1 MANLFPVNGD
11 LEGAYMKQIKLFFL
25 IFIICICIIGCDE
38 GMIDPMQLVDIVS
51 QYETTVQTELPD
63 EVLAA
68 MKLKAD
74 EMSKIVHSRIH
85 VEQHI
90 TELTTPEDVQY
101 YQELRQWLIDNG
113 YDKIDYF
120 HELQKSYYTKY
131 IDAAGIAI
139 VGPTHLR
146 TKYLLDARDAIVVMT
161 SKHPE
166 LRERLLSKHGT
177 FYMVLIPNSRD
188 QIDMPER
195 KLNTDLTNDD
205 PSDDFRSV
213 FGACLTRYGSG
224 TPYKYGLCWAVVG
237 RDTSSAR
244 TLVHE
249 FAHALDSEMERLQPG
264 FLDKRSEYYRNATY
278 DPSDWPRLP
287 GSEYW
292 ARTVEFWFY
301 KKDPPEFDEFI
312 EKYGVGELLDYW
324 FPRVVLQNES
334 RGFDIGE
341 RQADGALVLVPNAL
355 DILQDKRVQAHNILE
370 KHCFECHGENGTH
383 KDVLLMD
390 NQLELWD
397 VGIIHPGN
405 PDASILFRR
414 ILGHPAYGPQMPLG
428 KPPLSEEEIDIIEI
442 WLSYFRGKV
451 RFPPGVIITF

>member
-1 MANLFPVNGD
+1 M
-11 LEGAYMKQIKLFFL
+11 IKLT
-25 IFIICICIIGCDE
+25 IFMNFRKHII
-38 GMIDPMQLVDIVS
+38 LS
-51 QYETTVQTELPD
+51 
-63 EVLAA
+63 
-68 MKLKAD
+68 
-74 EMSKIVHSRIH
+74 
-85 VEQHI
+85 
-90 TELTTPEDVQY
+90 
-101 YQELRQWLIDNG
+101 
-113 YDKIDYF
+113 
-120 HELQKSYYTKY
+120 Y

-146 TKYLLDARDAIVVMT
+146 AKDLIDARDAIVVMT

-188 QIDMPER
+188 QIDMPEK

-205 PSDDFRSV
+205 PSDDFRGV

-237 RDTSSAR
+237 RDTSYAR

-264 FLDKRSEYYRNATY
+264 FWDKRSEYYRNATY

-292 ARTVEFWFY
+292 ARAVDQWFY
-301 KKDPPEFDEFI
+301 DVKPGEYEEYI
-312 EKYGVGELLDYW
+312 EEKGYVREMLDYW
-324 FPRVVLQNES
+324 FPRVLLKNES
-334 RGFDIGE
+334 RRLSIGE
-341 RQADGALVLVPNAL
+341 RQADGAWVLVPNAL

-370 KHCFECHGENGTH
+370 KHCIECHGENGPH

-397 VGIIHPGN
+397 ADIISPGD
-405 PDASILFRR
+405 PEASILFRR

-442 WLSYFRGKV
+442 WLSYFRGKL
-451 RFPPGVIITF
+451 RFPPGVMRSFACLVSLHFKL

>member
-1 MANLFPVNGD
+1 
-11 LEGAYMKQIKLFFL
+11 
-25 IFIICICIIGCDE
+25 
-38 GMIDPMQLVDIVS
+38 MIDPMQLTQAVDNIS
-51 QYETTVQTELPD
+51 HYETTVQTELPD
-63 EVLAA
+63 GVLAA

-74 EMSKIVHSRIH
+74 EMSKIVNSRIH

-146 TKYLLDARDAIVVMT
+146 AKDLLDARDAIVVMT

-177 FYMVLIPNSRD
+177 FYMVLIPNYRD

-205 PSDDFRSV
+205 PSDNFRGV
-213 FGACLTRYGSG
+213 FGACLTRFGSG

-249 FAHALDSEMERLQPG
+249 FAHALDSEMERLHPG
-264 FLDKRSEYYRNATY
+264 FLDKRSEYYKGTGFSSY
-278 DPSDWPRLP
+278 ES
-287 GSEYW
+287 W
-292 ARTVEFWFY
+292 ARTVEAWFY
-301 KKDPPEFDEFI
+301 QKKPDGYEGFI
-312 EKYGVGELLDYW
+312 EEKVAGELLDYW
-324 FPRVVLQNES
+324 FPRVLLQNES
-334 RGFDIGE
+334 RGYVSVLDKLDDI
-341 RQADGALVLVPNAL
+341 RKQA
-355 DILQDKRVQAHNILE
+355 KTILE
-370 KHCFECHGENGTH
+370 ENCFECHGENGTH

-397 VGIIHPGN
+397 LGIIHPGN

-442 WLSYFRGKV
+442 WLSIFTGKI
-451 RFPPGVIITF
+451 RFPSGDIFSF

>member
-1 MANLFPVNGD
+1 
-11 LEGAYMKQIKLFFL
+11 
-25 IFIICICIIGCDE
+25 
-38 GMIDPMQLVDIVS
+38 MIDPMQLVDIVS
-51 QYETTVQTELPD
+51 QYETTVQTEIPD

-120 HELQKSYYTKY
+120 HELQKAYYTKY

-139 VGPTHLR
+139 VAPQHTR
-146 TKYLLDARDAIVVMT
+146 TKYLIDARDAIVVMT

-205 PSDDFRSV
+205 PSDDFRGV

-249 FAHALDSEMERLQPG
+249 LAHALDSEMERLQPG
-264 FLDKRSEYYRNATY
+264 FLDKRSEYYKGTGFSSY
-278 DPSDWPRLP
+278 ES
-287 GSEYW
+287 W
-292 ARTVEFWFY
+292 ARTVEAWFY
-301 KKDPPEFDEFI
+301 QKKPDGYEGFI
-312 EKYGVGELLDYW
+312 EEKGYVGELLDYW
-324 FPRVVLQNES
+324 FPRVLLQNDN
-334 RGFDIGE
+334 RGFVPIERDELDDI
-341 RQADGALVLVPNAL
+341 RKQAKT
-355 DILQDKRVQAHNILE
+355 ILKEN
-370 KHCFECHGENGTH
+370 CFECHGENGTH

-397 VGIIHPGN
+397 LGIIHPGN

-442 WLSYFRGKV
+442 WLTHFRGKL
-451 RFPPGVIITF
+451 RFPSGVIIPF

>member
-1 MANLFPVNGD
+1 MADLFPVNGD

-38 GMIDPMQLVDIVS
+38 GVFDPMQLVDIVS

-120 HELQKSYYTKY
+120 HELQKAYYTKY

-146 TKYLLDARDAIVVMT
+146 AKDLLDARDAIVVMT

-188 QIDMPER
+188 QIDMPEK

-205 PSDDFRSV
+205 PSDDFRGV

-224 TPYKYGLCWAVVG
+224 TPYQYGLCWAVVG

-249 FAHALDSEMERLQPG
+249 LAHALDSEMERLQPG
-264 FLDKRSEYYRNATY
+264 FEDKRSEYYKGTGFSSY
-278 DPSDWPRLP
+278 ES
-287 GSEYW
+287 W
-292 ARTVEFWFY
+292 ARTVEAWFY
-301 KKDPPEFDEFI
+301 QKKPDGYEGFI
-312 EKYGVGELLDYW
+312 EEKGYVGELLDYW
-324 FPRVVLQNES
+324 FPRVRLSNKN
-334 RGFDIGE
+334 RGFVPLESDELDDI
-341 RQADGALVLVPNAL
+341 RKQAKT
-355 DILQDKRVQAHNILE
+355 ILKEN
-370 KHCFECHGENGTH
+370 CFECHGENGTH

-397 VGIIHPGN
+397 LGIIHPGN

-442 WLSYFRGKV
+442 SLDIFTGKV
-451 RFPPGVIITF
+451 RFPSGEIFSF

>member
-1 MANLFPVNGD
+1 MNHLFPVNGD
-11 LEGAYMKQIKLFFL
+11 LEGAYMKQISLFFAL
-25 IFIICICIIGCDE
+25 FILCLCPFGCDE

-120 HELQKSYYTKY
+120 HELQKSYYTRY

-146 TKYLLDARDAIVVMT
+146 AKDLIDARDAIVVMT

-205 PSDDFRSV
+205 PSDDFRGV

-249 FAHALDSEMERLQPG
+249 LAHALDSEMERLQPG
-264 FLDKRSEYYRNATY
+264 FLDKRSEYYKGTGFSSY
-278 DPSDWPRLP
+278 ES
-287 GSEYW
+287 W
-292 ARTVEFWFY
+292 ARTVEAWFY
-301 KKDPPEFDEFI
+301 QKKPDGYEGFI
-312 EKYGVGELLDYW
+312 EEKVAGELLDYW
-324 FPRVVLQNES
+324 FPRVLLQNES
-334 RGFDIGE
+334 RGYVSVLDKLDDI
-341 RQADGALVLVPNAL
+341 RKQA
-355 DILQDKRVQAHNILE
+355 KTILE
-370 KHCFECHGENGTH
+370 ENCFECHGENGTH

-397 VGIIHPGN
+397 LGIIHPGN
-405 PDASILFRR
+405 SDASILFRR

-442 WLSYFRGKV
+442 WLDIFTGKV
-451 RFPPGVIITF
+451 RFPSGDIFSF

>member
-25 IFIICICIIGCDE
+25 IFIICFCIIGCDE

-74 EMSKIVHSRIH
+74 EMSKIVHILIH
-85 VEQHI
+85 GEQHI
-90 TELTTPEDVQY
+90 TELTTPEDVQNF
-101 YQELRQWLIDNG
+101 QELRQWLIDNG

-120 HELQKSYYTKY
+120 YELQKAYYTRY

-146 TKYLLDARDAIVVMT
+146 AKDLLDARDAIVVMT

-188 QIDMPER
+188 QIDMPEK

-205 PSDDFRSV
+205 PSDDFRGV
-213 FGACLTRYGSG
+213 FGACLTRFGSG

-264 FLDKRSEYYRNATY
+264 FLDKRSEYYKGTGFSSY
-278 DPSDWPRLP
+278 ES
-287 GSEYW
+287 W

-301 KKDPPEFDEFI
+301 LKDPPEFDEFI
-312 EKYGVGELLDYW
+312 EKYGVVGELLDYW
-324 FPRVVLQNES
+324 FPRVLLQNDN
-334 RGFDIGE
+334 RGFVPIEGDELDDI
-341 RQADGALVLVPNAL
+341 RKQAKT
-355 DILQDKRVQAHNILE
+355 ILKEN
-370 KHCFECHGENGTH
+370 CFECHGENGTH

-397 VGIIHPGN
+397 LGIIHPGN

-442 WLSYFRGKV
+442 WLDIFTGKV
-451 RFPPGVIITF
+451 RFPSGDIFSF

>member
-1 MANLFPVNGD
+1 MADLFPVNGD

-25 IFIICICIIGCDE
+25 IFILCICIIGCDE

-74 EMSKIVHSRIH
+74 EMSKIVNSRIH

-120 HELQKSYYTKY
+120 HELQKAYYTRY

-139 VGPTHLR
+139 VAPTHTRAKDLI
-146 TKYLLDARDAIVVMT
+146 DARDAIVVMT

-177 FYMVLIPNSRD
+177 FYMVLIPNYRD

-205 PSDDFRSV
+205 PSDDFRGV
-213 FGACLTRYGSG
+213 FGACLTRSGSG

-264 FLDKRSEYYRNATY
+264 FLDKRSEYYKGTGFSSY
-278 DPSDWPRLP
+278 ES
-287 GSEYW
+287 W
-292 ARTVEFWFY
+292 ARTVEAWFY
-301 KKDPPEFDEFI
+301 QKKPDGYEGFI
-312 EKYGVGELLDYW
+312 EEKVAGELLDYW
-324 FPRVVLQNES
+324 FPRVRLSNKN
-334 RGFDIGE
+334 RGFVPLESDELDDI
-341 RQADGALVLVPNAL
+341 RKQAYT
-355 DILQDKRVQAHNILE
+355 ILE
-370 KHCFECHGENGTH
+370 ENCFECHGENGTH

-397 VGIIHPGN
+397 ADIISPGDS
-405 PDASILFRR
+405 DASILLRR
-414 ILGHPAYGPQMPLG
+414 ILGYPAYGPQMPLG

-442 WLSYFRGKV
+442 WLSYFTGKV
-451 RFPPGVIITF
+451 RFPSGDIFSF

>member
-1 MANLFPVNGD
+1 
-11 LEGAYMKQIKLFFL
+11 MKQIKLFFL
-25 IFIICICIIGCDE
+25 ILILCICIIGCDE

-74 EMSKIVHSRIH
+74 EMSKIVHIRIH
-85 VEQHI
+85 GEQHI
-90 TELTTPEDVQY
+90 SEWTTPEDVQY
-101 YQELRQWLIDNG
+101 YQELRQWYIDNG

-120 HELQKSYYTKY
+120 HELQKAYYTKY

-146 TKYLLDARDAIVVMT
+146 TKYLIDARDAIVVMT

-177 FYMVLIPNSRD
+177 FYMVLLPDYRD

-195 KLNTDLTNDD
+195 KLNTVLTNDD
-205 PSDDFRSV
+205 PSDDFRGI
-213 FGACLTRYGSG
+213 FGACNSHYGFG

-244 TLVHE
+244 TFVHE

-264 FLDKRSEYYRNATY
+264 FWDKRSEYYRNATY
-278 DPSDWPRLP
+278 DPSDEPRLP

-292 ARTVEFWFY
+292 ARAVEAWFY
-301 KKDPPEFDEFI
+301 HKKPGGYEEYI
-312 EKYGVGELLDYW
+312 EEKGYVREMLDYW
-324 FPRVVLQNES
+324 FPRVSLRNDE

-370 KHCFECHGENGTH
+370 KHCIECHGENGPH

-397 VGIIHPGN
+397 ADIISPGN

-442 WLSYFRGKV
+442 WLTYFRGKL

>member
-1 MANLFPVNGD
+1 
-11 LEGAYMKQIKLFFL
+11 MKQIKLFFL
-25 IFIICICIIGCDE
+25 IFIICICIFGCDE
-38 GMIDPMQLVDIVS
+38 GMIDPMQLADIVS

-120 HELQKSYYTKY
+120 HELQKAYYTKY

-146 TKYLLDARDAIVVMT
+146 AKDLLDARDAIVVMT

-177 FYMVLIPNSRD
+177 FYMVLIPNYRD
-188 QIDMPER
+188 QIDMPEK

-205 PSDDFRSV
+205 PSDDFRGV

-264 FLDKRSEYYRNATY
+264 FLDKRSEYYKGTGFSSY
-278 DPSDWPRLP
+278 ES
-287 GSEYW
+287 W
-292 ARTVEFWFY
+292 ARTVEAWFY
-301 KKDPPEFDEFI
+301 QKKPDGYEGFI
-312 EKYGVGELLDYW
+312 EEKVAGELLDYW
-324 FPRVVLQNES
+324 FPRVRLSNKN
-334 RGFDIGE
+334 RGFVPIERDELDDI
-341 RQADGALVLVPNAL
+341 RKQA
-355 DILQDKRVQAHNILE
+355 KTILE
-370 KHCFECHGENGTH
+370 ENCFECHGENGTH

-397 VGIIHPGN
+397 ADIISPGDS
-405 PDASILFRR
+405 DASILLRR
-414 ILGHPAYGPQMPLG
+414 ILGYPAYGPQMPLG

-442 WLSYFRGKV
+442 WLDIFTGKV
-451 RFPPGVIITF
+451 RFPSGDIFSF

>member
-1 MANLFPVNGD
+1 MTDLFPVNGD

-25 IFIICICIIGCDE
+25 ILILCICIFGCDE
-38 GMIDPMQLVDIVS
+38 GMIDPMQLADIVS

-90 TELTTPEDVQY
+90 TEWTTPEDVQY

-120 HELQKSYYTKY
+120 HELQKAYYTRY

-146 TKYLLDARDAIVVMT
+146 AKDLIDARDAIVVMT

-205 PSDDFRSV
+205 PSDDFRGV

-249 FAHALDSEMERLQPG
+249 LAHALDSEMERLQPG
-264 FLDKRSEYYRNATY
+264 FLDKRSEYYKGTGFSSY
-278 DPSDWPRLP
+278 ES
-287 GSEYW
+287 W
-292 ARTVEFWFY
+292 ARTVEAWFY
-301 KKDPPEFDEFI
+301 QKKPDGYEGFI
-312 EKYGVGELLDYW
+312 EEKVAGELLDYW
-324 FPRVVLQNES
+324 FPRVLLQNES
-334 RGFDIGE
+334 RGFVSVLDKLDDI
-341 RQADGALVLVPNAL
+341 RKQA
-355 DILQDKRVQAHNILE
+355 KTILE
-370 KHCFECHGENGTH
+370 ENCFECHGENGTH

-397 VGIIHPGN
+397 LGIIHPGN
-405 PDASILFRR
+405 SDASILFRR

-442 WLSYFRGKV
+442 WLDIFTGKV
-451 RFPPGVIITF
+451 RFPSGDIFSF

>member
-90 TELTTPEDVQY
+90 TEWTTPEDVQY

-120 HELQKSYYTKY
+120 HELQKAYYTRY

-146 TKYLLDARDAIVVMT
+146 AKDLIDARDAIVVMT

-205 PSDDFRSV
+205 PSDDLRSV

-264 FLDKRSEYYRNATY
+264 FEDKRSEYFISSYE
-278 DPSDWPRLP
+278 S
-287 GSEYW
+287 W

-312 EKYGVGELLDYW
+312 EKYGVVGELLDYW
-324 FPRVVLQNES
+324 FPRVLLQNDN
-334 RGFDIGE
+334 RGFVPIERDELDDI
-341 RQADGALVLVPNAL
+341 RKQA
-355 DILQDKRVQAHNILE
+355 KTILE
-370 KHCFECHGENGTH
+370 ENCFECHGENGTH

-397 VGIIHPGN
+397 ADIISPGDS
-405 PDASILFRR
+405 DASILLRR
-414 ILGHPAYGPQMPLG
+414 ILGYPAYGPQMPLG

-442 WLSYFRGKV
+442 WLSYFTGKV
-451 RFPPGVIITF
+451 RFPSGDIFSF

>member
-1 MANLFPVNGD
+1 MRR
-11 LEGAYMKQIKLFFL
+11 
-25 IFIICICIIGCDE
+25 
-38 GMIDPMQLVDIVS
+38 VS
-51 QYETTVQTELPD
+51 QLSD
-63 EVLAA
+63 
-68 MKLKAD
+68 
-74 EMSKIVHSRIH
+74 
-85 VEQHI
+85 
-90 TELTTPEDVQY
+90 
-101 YQELRQWLIDNG
+101 
-113 YDKIDYF
+113 
-120 HELQKSYYTKY
+120 LQ
-131 IDAAGIAI
+131 
-139 VGPTHLR
+139 HLR

-205 PSDDFRSV
+205 PSDDFRGV
-213 FGACLTRYGSG
+213 FGACLTRSGSG

-249 FAHALDSEMERLQPG
+249 LAHALDSEMERLQPG
-264 FLDKRSEYYRNATY
+264 FLDKRSEYYKGTGFSSY
-278 DPSDWPRLP
+278 ES
-287 GSEYW
+287 W
-292 ARTVEFWFY
+292 ARTVEAWFY
-301 KKDPPEFDEFI
+301 QKKPDGYEGFI
-312 EKYGVGELLDYW
+312 EEKVAGELLDYW
-324 FPRVVLQNES
+324 FPRVLLQNES
-334 RGFDIGE
+334 RRFSIGE
-341 RQADGALVLVPNAL
+341 RQADGAWVLVPNAL
-355 DILQDKRVQAHNILE
+355 DILQDKIVQAHNILE
-370 KHCFECHGENGTH
+370 KHCFECHGENGPH

-397 VGIIHPGN
+397 ADIISPGD
-405 PDASILFRR
+405 PEASILFRR

-442 WLSYFRGKV
+442 WLTHFRGKL